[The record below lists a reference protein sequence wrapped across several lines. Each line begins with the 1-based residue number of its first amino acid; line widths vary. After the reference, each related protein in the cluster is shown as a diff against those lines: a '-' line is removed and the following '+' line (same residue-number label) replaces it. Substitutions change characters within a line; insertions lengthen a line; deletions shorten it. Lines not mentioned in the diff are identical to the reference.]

1 MDLPARPNRAQS
13 KALVKRKK
21 YKRKPYKPIDR
32 ERFMQIRKENRLS
45 IEQAAKLLQVTG
57 RTIAHWESGVTRIP
71 YSAFKLLRCL
81 ANGELLPDIWNGWT
95 IKGDTLWSPVGRPFR
110 QHELTYLAN
119 YFTMARYWQADYERR
134 SAARQAA
141 RIIDIRPP
149 LRLVLGGKHD

>member
-1 MDLPARPNRAQS
+1 
-13 KALVKRKK
+13 VKQKK

-32 ERFMQIRKENRLS
+32 EQFMQIRKENRLS
-45 IEQAAKLLQVTG
+45 IEQAAKLLQVTS
-57 RTIAHWESGVTRIP
+57 RTIAHWERGVTRIP

-81 ANGELLPDIWNGWT
+81 ANGELLPDVWKGWT
-95 IKGDTLWSPVGRPFR
+95 VKGDTLWSPVGRPFR

-141 RIIDIRPP
+141 RINDIRPP
-149 LRLVLGGKHD
+149 LRLVLGGKHE

>member
-1 MDLPARPNRAQS
+1 MVDLPSRQNCAQ
-13 KALVKRKK
+13 VKRKK